1 MRAFALLMTA
11 SLAAAAGEFPLDRQR
26 EILRGAL
33 NAFDVATETARDNP
47 ARAEA
52 LYRESAAALETLID
66 DGLRNPSIE
75 YDLGNA
81 YVRLGKSG
89 RAILHYRRGL
99 RMSPSHV
106 KLAANLS
113 YARNRVQPFI
123 EETDESRLTRSLLFW
138 HYDTSLGRRV
148 WAAGILSGLGWLLL
162 LLRLS
167 RRRAAL
173 LIPALASIAISLACC
188 GSVLWEL
195 HETARTPA
203 AVVCGAEHILRLGR
217 GEGSDAAMSEPLGPG
232 VELRVIGQRG
242 EWVEVRLVDGVE
254 GWLPAEAIERI

>member
-1 MRAFALLMTA
+1 MRALALLMTA
-11 SLAAAAGEFPLDRQR
+11 SLAAAAGEFPPDRQR

-33 NAFDVATETARDNP
+33 NAFDEATEIARDNP

-52 LYRESAAALETLID
+52 LYRESATALGTLID

-81 YVRLGKSG
+81 QMRLGRTG
-89 RAILHYRRGL
+89 LAILHYRRGL
-99 RMSPSHV
+99 RMNPAHA

-123 EETDESRLTRSLLFW
+123 EETDESRLARSLLFW

-148 WAAGILSGLGWLLL
+148 WAAGILSGFGWLLL

-167 RRRAAL
+167 GRRAPL
-173 LIPALASIAISLACC
+173 LIPALVSIVISLACC

-195 HETARTPA
+195 HETASTPA
-203 AVVCGAEHILRLGR
+203 AVVCGSEHILRLGR

-242 EWVEVRLVDGVE
+242 EWVEVRLVDGLE
-254 GWLPAEAIERI
+254 GWLRAEAIERL